1 MDCSGFL
8 KQIGAVP
15 ERSDAWHSLEAA
27 LLTTQVAV
35 ASFVGL
41 APNRDGLMVV
51 RRAIRP
57 VSDNHEHQILDRI
70 IDQSQLVASGEETS
84 DVLDAL
90 LLGHS
95 VTLHDRGFLWA
106 AANVCSA
113 LVESPVAEAPIRL
126 SARGRRA
133 FAMRLLGEWGA
144 SAVDYAAM
152 IGDAAVMGDR
162 IMQRKGELGMAR
174 LTAERGNFPAAAI
187 EMDAILV
194 RARQAEDREILAE
207 TYIARAGC
215 AGRMRDFGAA
225 LRYSTMALEYIDE
238 TWQREDCYINM
249 AQSSRD
255 LGEPERASQYAA
267 LVREAGTSADR
278 RARGGLILY
287 LLAIDARSVAGQ
299 RTARAWLDAADLP
312 PRIACEY
319 REAMSYAYAMGDK
332 FRDAVRV
339 TEELMALAEQH
350 RIPDLYFSAEAAL
363 PDLRRG
369 RIPLAFYSSGVIAPK
384 RRISPPARAG
394 LTLLAR

>member
-8 KQIGAVP
+8 KQLGAVA
-15 ERSDAWHSLEAA
+15 ERSDAWYSLEAA

-35 ASFVGL
+35 ASFNGL
-41 APNRDGLMVV
+41 APDRDGMAVV

-106 AANVCSA
+106 AANICSV
-113 LVESPVAEAPIRL
+113 LVESPVAEAPIML

-133 FAMRLLGEWGA
+133 FAMRLLGEWGPA
-144 SAVDYAAM
+144 AVDYTAM
-152 IGDAAVMGDR
+152 IGDATAMGDR

-187 EMDAILV
+187 EMDAILIK
-194 RARQAEDREILAE
+194 ARQFDDREILAE

-215 AGRMRDFGAA
+215 AGRMRDFSGA

-249 AQSSRD
+249 ARASRD
-255 LGEPERASQYAA
+255 TGEPERASQYAA
-267 LVREAGTSADR
+267 LVREVGTSADR
-278 RARGGLILY
+278 RAWGGLIVY
-287 LLAIDARSVAGQ
+287 LLAIDARSVTAQ
-299 RTARAWLDAADLP
+299 RAARAWLDAADLP
-312 PRIACEY
+312 PRIACQY
-319 REAMSYAYAMGDK
+319 REAMAYAYGMDDK

-339 TEELMALAEQH
+339 VEELMILAEQH
-350 RIPDLYFSAEAAL
+350 HIPDLYFSAEAAL

-369 RIPLAFYSSGVIAPK
+369 RIPLAFYSNGVIAPK
-384 RRISPPARAG
+384 QRTMPARAG
-394 LTLLAR
+394 LALVAR